1 MSRSGVEGPGGGWD
15 LSFGVGWK
23 HVCSYH
29 QERAT
34 RFFAMKPPE
43 VLNRS
48 TPYTSLPKAMNPET
62 LNPETPEP

>member
-1 MSRSGVEGPGGGWD
+1 MLVPSRE
-15 LSFGVGWK
+15 
-23 HVCSYH
+23 SYS
-29 QERAT
+29 
-34 RFFAMKPPE
+34 FFAMKPPE